1 MLYELFLFGLLSGV
15 TTWLFG
21 FGGGFV
27 AVPLL
32 YAVIIQKWSSESS
45 VGIHAMQIAVA
56 TSAFVMLC
64 SASFATFRHYRS
76 GHIDWQK
83 INFLWGGIAF
93 GGNCGCSNGLIV

>member
-32 YAVIIQKWSSESS
+32 YAVIIQS
-45 VGIHAMQIAVA
+45 GAVKVV
-56 TSAFVMLC
+56 SAYMPCKSPLLRPLLSCCVRQVLQPFD
-64 SASFATFRHYRS
+64 T
-76 GHIDWQK
+76 I
-83 INFLWGGIAF
+83 
-93 GGNCGCSNGLIV
+93 GLDT